1 MLSMGKR
8 KTFGGFILNIF
19 YIPLRFKC
27 FILISMALVGIE
39 SWVLCTYLVSAA
51 LQAIWF
57 ERNQNIVD
65 DASENV
71 EGLWDKILTF
81 VTRINLFVEQI
92 FIRSLYS

>member
-1 MLSMGKR
+1 MGKR

-39 SWVLCTYLVSAA
+39 IWVLCTCLVSAA

-57 ERNQNIVD
+57 ARNQNIVD